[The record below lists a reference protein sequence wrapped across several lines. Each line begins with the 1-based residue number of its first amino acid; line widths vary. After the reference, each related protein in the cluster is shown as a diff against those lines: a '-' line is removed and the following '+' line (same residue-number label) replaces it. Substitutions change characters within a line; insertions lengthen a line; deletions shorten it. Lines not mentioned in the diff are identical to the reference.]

1 MMDWTELLGASYFY
15 FPNGYSEGNNSPKAI
30 TTDLNGSIYIG
41 GKTSGS
47 FEGQNSIGGYD
58 AFVTKFE
65 IRKVLNYQKN
75 ISVIV
80 DKGVI
85 DASAILLKNL
95 SESITYTDGV
105 VTSHTVEYSGSTFDY
120 NQIDSLITT
129 VTRDGEFTAE
139 FTKEINDYLGAQKN
153 ISYSAAV
160 AIVGAVSIDG
170 VILSVAGAD
179 GNFVA

>member
-1 MMDWTELLGASYFY
+1 M
-15 FPNGYSEGNNSPKAI
+15 
-30 TTDLNGSIYIG
+30 
-41 GKTSGS
+41 
-47 FEGQNSIGGYD
+47 
-58 AFVTKFE
+58 
-65 IRKVLNYQKN
+65 NYQKN